1 MSTRATSSVVGVA
14 LLVGITV
21 LSTAAVGTAV
31 LDIVPSESGPPRVSF
46 TASADAADDRIA
58 LTHRSGESLTVSD
71 LRIEVRIDG
80 EPLAKQPPVPFFAA
94 AGFESGPTG
103 PFNAAADGTW
113 RAGQT
118 AAIRIAAT
126 NSPQLSAGAVVTIR
140 IYTEQYQLASVT
152 ATA

>member
-1 MSTRATSSVVGVA
+1 VSTRATSSVVGVA

-31 LDIVPSESGPPRVSF
+31 LSIAPAESGPPRVSF
-46 TASADAADDRIA
+46 TASADAAADRVA

-103 PFNAAADGTW
+103 PFNAATDGTW

-118 AAIRIAAT
+118 AAIRIAST
-126 NSPQLSAGAVVTIR
+126 NSPQLSDGAVVTVR
-140 IYTEQYQLASVT
+140 IYTEHYRLASVR